1 MSNEILFML
10 QASLQYYSCMAP
22 NNELLTPEQYLIFR
36 RWLVANDSMEAY
48 LNRALAVFGL
58 SMTEYRML
66 VVLTE
71 APAERLRMSDL
82 ANDAHH
88 SLSRSSHTI
97 ARMEARGWV
106 KRIPHE
112 SDRRVTYVTMLPDGT
127 ALLERARPHYHAAV
141 RRVFINAVGDKMDEL
156 EAILTGIIAA
166 TTMR

>member
-1 MSNEILFML
+1 
-10 QASLQYYSCMAP
+10 
-22 NNELLTPEQYLIFR
+22 
-36 RWLVANDSMEAY
+36 MESY
-48 LNRALAVFGL
+48 LNRSLATFGL

-71 APAERLRMSDL
+71 APNDRLRMSDL

-106 KRIPHE
+106 VRIPHE
-112 SDRRVTYVTMLPDGT
+112 SDRRVTYVKLTPEGL
-127 ALLERARPHYHAAV
+127 ALLEKARPQYHGAI
-141 RRVFINAVGDKMDEL
+141 RRVFVEAVGDHTLSDMDTVL
-156 EAILTGIIAA
+156 QGIISA

>member
-1 MSNEILFML
+1 
-10 QASLQYYSCMAP
+10 MAQSGD
-22 NNELLTPEQYLIFR
+22 LLTPEQYSTFR
-36 RWLVANDSMEAY
+36 RWLVANDYLEAY
-48 LNRALAVFGL
+48 LNRALATFGL

-71 APAERLRMSDL
+71 APTERLRMSDL

-106 KRIPHE
+106 VRIPHE
-112 SDRRVTYVTMLPDGT
+112 SDRRVTYVKLTPEGQ
-127 ALLERARPHYHAAV
+127 ALLERSRPHYHDAI
-141 RRVFINAVGDKMDEL
+141 RRVFVAAIGDHDTAEID
-156 EAILTGIIAA
+156 AILQSIISL

>member
-1 MSNEILFML
+1 MFQYL
-10 QASLQYYSCMAP
+10 LQYYSCMAQSDD
-22 NNELLTPEQYLIFR
+22 LLTPQQTNTFR
-36 RWLVANDSMEAY
+36 RWLVANDDMEAY
-48 LNRALAVFGL
+48 LNRSLAAFGM

-66 VVLTE
+66 VVLLE

-112 SDRRVTYVTMLPDGT
+112 SDRRVTYVILTDDGK
-127 ALLERARPHYHAAV
+127 ALLDRARPQYHTAI
-141 RRVFINAVGDKMDEL
+141 RRVFVTAVGDQMANLDSML
-156 EAILTGIIAA
+156 QGIISASTA
-166 TTMR
+166 R